1 MDDAPSWRPRARR
14 AMRALLPR
22 LGARSNA
29 VPEQRE
35 QSVLANALVAS
46 SEGAEISLSN
56 RHLCG
61 VDCFGEP
68 PQAYSVSVLPAL
80 AALIDRTASLTA
92 LDLSRNRLGD
102 AGALLVAAA
111 IEAHPRLR
119 CVNLAANAIGCE
131 GSRALAGALLRS
143 GSVTTANLLRNHW
156 DEESA
161 AALAAVAAQRAG
173 LRSLCGL
180 GLSEQTL
187 TLEHEGLEPRDAQLL
202 AADCRSHGS
211 LTALHL
217 YDNRLGAA
225 GVGVLA
231 AAVAASGTVSM
242 LDLSSN
248 LIGGADDPARLV
260 FVPCATGT
268 AALAA
273 ALAGATALRSLVL
286 YDNALG
292 PKGGALLAAALRRE
306 SSLTLLDLRLNQL
319 CGVDSFGNGEF
330 TCEAVRSL
338 ANALDANETLS
349 WLRLEHNAVPR
360 HAAGWMRDAGRRRPG
375 LRVSL

>member
-1 MDDAPSWRPRARR
+1 MSHQRRHLRPCPETSSAGRGTRR
-14 AMRALLPR
+14 VGSSRTRLWVLPR
-22 LGARSNA
+22 LRARSNA

-35 QSVLANALVAS
+35 QSVFANALVTS

-68 PQAYSVSVLPAL
+68 PDAYSVSVLPAL

-119 CVNLAANAIGCE
+119 GVNLAANAIGCE

-180 GLSEQTL
+180 GLSGCAISQSESIS
-187 TLEHEGLEPRDAQLL
+187 L
-202 AADCRSHGS
+202 AAR
-211 LTALHL
+211 
-217 YDNRLGAA
+217 
-225 GVGVLA
+225 
-231 AAVAASGTVSM
+231 
-242 LDLSSN
+242 
-248 LIGGADDPARLV
+248 
-260 FVPCATGT
+260 F
-268 AALAA
+268 
-273 ALAGATALRSLVL
+273 
-286 YDNALG
+286 
-292 PKGGALLAAALRRE
+292 
-306 SSLTLLDLRLNQL
+306 LLDN
-319 CGVDSFGNGEF
+319 
-330 TCEAVRSL
+330 
-338 ANALDANETLS
+338 
-349 WLRLEHNAVPR
+349 
-360 HAAGWMRDAGRRRPG
+360 
-375 LRVSL
+375 

>member
-1 MDDAPSWRPRARR
+1 M
-14 AMRALLPR
+14 
-22 LGARSNA
+22 
-29 VPEQRE
+29 
-35 QSVLANALVAS
+35 
-46 SEGAEISLSN
+46 
-56 RHLCG
+56 
-61 VDCFGEP
+61 
-68 PQAYSVSVLPAL
+68 
-80 AALIDRTASLTA
+80 
-92 LDLSRNRLGD
+92 
-102 AGALLVAAA
+102 
-111 IEAHPRLR
+111 
-119 CVNLAANAIGCE
+119 
-131 GSRALAGALLRS
+131 ALLRS

-180 GLSEQTL
+180 GPGEQTL
-187 TLEHEGLEPRDAQLL
+187 ALEHEGLEPRDAHLL

-231 AAVAASGTVSM
+231 AAVAASGTVSR

>member
-1 MDDAPSWRPRARR
+1 MELRRNARL
-14 AMRALLPR
+14 AAR
-22 LGARSNA
+22 LARIIRRLARSNA
-29 VPEQRE
+29 VTEHHEQ
-35 QSVLANALVAS
+35 LFANGLVAS
-46 SEGAEISLSN
+46 SEGTEISLSN
-56 RHLCG
+56 RQLCG
-61 VDCFGEP
+61 VDRFGEP
-68 PQAYSVSVLPAL
+68 LEAYSVSALPAL

-102 AGALLVAAA
+102 AGALVVAAA
-111 IEAHPRLR
+111 IEANHRRLR
-119 CVNLAANAIGCE
+119 RVNLAANAIGCE
-131 GSRALAGALLRS
+131 GCRALAGALLRS
-143 GSVTTANLLRNHW
+143 GSVTSANLLRNHW
-156 DEESA
+156 DEASA
-161 AALAAVAAQRAG
+161 AALVAVAARAG
-173 LRSLCGL
+173 LSLCGL
-180 GLSEQTL
+180 GLTEQTL
-187 TLEHEGLEPRDAQLL
+187 ALEHEGLEPRDAHLL

-225 GVGVLA
+225 GLGVLA
-231 AAVAASGTVSM
+231 AAMAARGTVSL

-248 LIGGADDPARLV
+248 LLGGADDPARLV
-260 FVPCATGT
+260 FVPCAAGT

-306 SSLTLLDLRLNQL
+306 NSLTLLDLRLNQL
-319 CGVDSFGNGEF
+319 CGIDAFGNGEF

-360 HAAGWMRDAGRRRPG
+360 HAAGWMRDAARRRPG